1 VGPSRRRIMVAT
13 SAIAVSVIA
22 NAYRA
27 SDDPG
32 FPDRR

>member
-1 VGPSRRRIMVAT
+1 VGPSRRRIRVAT
-13 SAIAVSVIA
+13 SAIAVTRRA

-32 FPDRR
+32 FSGR